1 MLWKDAPQS
10 LAAGENFFRTPIFI
24 QNFNQVSYLRKLV
37 NWLLAAGYKNICV
50 IDNHSSYSPLLQFY
64 SQIESRHGIKV
75 LRRSENGSRTTLWE
89 DRLLDRFGVT
99 GPFVYTDSDIVPDE
113 ICPIDIVGR
122 LASYL
127 REYPQI
133 LKAGLGLRIDDLP
146 EHYRFASEVAAWERQ
161 FWTAPVCRGAFLGL
175 IDTTF
180 ALYRASSE
188 FARGPALRTGWPYVA
203 RHETWYQNS
212 NDLPEED
219 RYYLSEI
226 EKTSRSHWAR
236 RRLPERLETAIAE
249 RNGTDLKLLHLAC
262 GHNIIPGWI
271 NLDRNGAVGAVIIF
285 DLETCARNAL
295 PLEPNS
301 IDGFYMCDAFPEIK
315 AVMPMM
321 QELYRVAKA
330 DARLIIR
337 QQHPGVSNEVSPDFA
352 QWWSSFPSS
361 FVRYGEPWL
370 AGKPDVCAAD
380 WSVKRL
386 KLVVDKDLP
395 ESERNSRIF
404 ELLSEQRI
412 ICKEV
417 VVELRAVKPARPK
430 QSRPQEFPVPEIS
443 GTDFDAESDFQMR
456 P

>member
-1 MLWKDAPQS
+1 
-10 LAAGENFFRTPIFI
+10 
-24 QNFNQVSYLRKLV
+24 
-37 NWLLAAGYKNICV
+37 
-50 IDNHSSYSPLLQFY
+50 
-64 SQIESRHGIKV
+64 
-75 LRRSENGSRTTLWE
+75 
-89 DRLLDRFGVT
+89 
-99 GPFVYTDSDIVPDE
+99 
-113 ICPIDIVGR
+113 
-122 LASYL
+122 
-127 REYPQI
+127 
-133 LKAGLGLRIDDLP
+133 
-146 EHYRFASEVAAWERQ
+146 
-161 FWTAPVCRGAFLGL
+161 
-175 IDTTF
+175 
-180 ALYRASSE
+180 
-188 FARGPALRTGWPYVA
+188 
-203 RHETWYQNS
+203 
-212 NDLPEED
+212 
-219 RYYLSEI
+219 
-226 EKTSRSHWAR
+226 
-236 RRLPERLETAIAE
+236 LETAIAE